1 MFQYKRLN
9 MMFHHISKNEYTPV
23 SNLQSLLNICRIE
36 TTLITQYAKYVAG
49 AVGGAGLGILT
60 GAGLFRVKLWVDTV
74 EH

>member
-1 MFQYKRLN
+1 M
-9 MMFHHISKNEYTPV
+9 
-23 SNLQSLLNICRIE
+23 CRIE